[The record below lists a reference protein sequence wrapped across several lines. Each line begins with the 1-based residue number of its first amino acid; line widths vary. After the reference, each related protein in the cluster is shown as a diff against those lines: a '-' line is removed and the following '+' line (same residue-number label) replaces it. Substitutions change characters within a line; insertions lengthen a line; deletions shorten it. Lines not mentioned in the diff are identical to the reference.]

1 MKRHSSIVFI
11 LCIKLLVALAVQ
23 SASATSTLNYL
34 SYNCKKKLKSF
45 KVKTPSYDLFKP
57 AEKDLHLPVIIKRK
71 GTKDV
76 QIELVS
82 FKQVNI
88 HRIYGLKFNWNNQS
102 IIDCRGFYHS
112 PMISLVEEYEYI
124 DSVTTEPNNAVK
136 ISTLYFVNCG
146 VPCHLSEVNSTVI
159 AENNYYFPYVIDE
172 ISSPVFE
179 YPSQWFADYLTLK
192 ELYQFMKTP
201 DGFESFQWRG
211 KIYNTNELRKIYEK

>member
-11 LCIKLLVALAVQ
+11 LCIKLLVALAVR
-23 SASATSTLNYL
+23 SAIATPTINYL
-34 SYNCKKKLKSF
+34 SDNCKKELKSF
-45 KVKTPSYDLFKP
+45 EVETPSYNLFKP
-57 AEKDLHLPVIIKRK
+57 IEKDLYLPVILKRK

-76 QIELVS
+76 QIEPVS
-82 FKQVNI
+82 FKQDDKQS
-88 HRIYGLKFNWNNQS
+88 IYGLKFNWNSQS
-102 IIDCRGFYHS
+102 ITDCRSFYHS
-112 PMISLVEEYEYI
+112 PIIILIEEYEYI
-124 DSVTTEPNNAVK
+124 DSVTTKPNNAVK

-146 VPCHLSEVNSTVI
+146 VPCHLSEVNSTII
-159 AENNYYFPYVIDE
+159 AENNYYIPYVIDE

-211 KIYNTNELRKIYEK
+211 KIYNTNELRKLYEK

>member
-23 SASATSTLNYL
+23 SASATPTLNYL
-34 SYNCKKKLKSF
+34 SDNCKKKLKSF
-45 KVKTPSYDLFKP
+45 NVENPSYDLFNP
-57 AEKDLHLPVIIKRK
+57 AEKDLYLPVILKRK

-76 QIELVS
+76 QIEPVF
-82 FKQVNI
+82 FKQANI
-88 HRIYGLKFNWNNQS
+88 HRIHGLKFNWNNQS
-102 IIDCRGFYHS
+102 IIDCRSFYHS

-124 DSVTTEPNNAVK
+124 DSATTEPNNAVK

-146 VPCHLSEVNSTVI
+146 VPCHLSEVNSTII
-159 AENNYYFPYVIDE
+159 AENNYYIPYVIDE

-211 KIYNTNELRKIYEK
+211 KTYNTNELRKLYEK

>member
-11 LCIKLLVALAVQ
+11 LCMKLLVALAVQ
-23 SASATSTLNYL
+23 TASATPTLYYL
-34 SYNCKKKLKSF
+34 SDNCEKELKTF
-45 KVKTPSYDLFKP
+45 EVEDPSYKLFK
-57 AEKDLHLPVIIKRK
+57 EDEFYLPTILKRK

-76 QIELVS
+76 QIKSVS
-82 FKQVNI
+82 FTPLNFQK
-88 HRIYGLKFNWNNQS
+88 IYGLKFSWNNQS
-102 IIDCRGFYHS
+102 IIDCRGFYHT
-112 PMISLVEEYEYI
+112 PMISLAEEYEYV
-124 DSVTTEPNNAVK
+124 DSVTTEPNKAVK

-146 VPCHLSEVNSTVI
+146 VPCHLSEVNSTII
-159 AENNYYFPYVIDE
+159 AENNYYIPYVIDE

-211 KIYNTNELRKIYEK
+211 KIYNTNELRKLYEK

>member
-11 LCIKLLVALAVQ
+11 LCMKLLVALAVQ
-23 SASATSTLNYL
+23 SASATPTLNYL
-34 SYNCKKKLKSF
+34 SDNCKKKLKSF
-45 KVKTPSYDLFKP
+45 KVENPSYDLFNL
-57 AEKDLHLPVIIKRK
+57 AEKDLYLPVILKRK

-76 QIELVS
+76 QIEPVS
-82 FKQVNI
+82 FKQANL
-88 HRIYGLKFNWNNQS
+88 HRIHGLKFNWNNQS
-102 IIDCRGFYHS
+102 IIDCRSFYHS

-124 DSVTTEPNNAVK
+124 DSETTEPNNAVK

-159 AENNYYFPYVIDE
+159 AENNYYFPYVVDE

-179 YPSQWFADYLTLK
+179 YPSQWFVDYLTLK

-211 KIYNTNELRKIYEK
+211 KIYNTNKLRKIYEK

>member
-11 LCIKLLVALAVQ
+11 LCMKLLVALAVQ
-23 SASATSTLNYL
+23 SASATPTLNYL
-34 SYNCKKKLKSF
+34 SDNCKKKLKSF
-45 KVKTPSYDLFKP
+45 NVENPSYDLFNL
-57 AEKDLHLPVIIKRK
+57 AEKDLYLPVILKRK

-76 QIELVS
+76 QIEPVS
-82 FKQVNI
+82 FKQANL
-88 HRIYGLKFNWNNQS
+88 HRIHGLKFNWNNQS

-179 YPSQWFADYLTLK
+179 YPSQWFTDYLKLK

-211 KIYNTNELRKIYEK
+211 KVYETRKLRKLYEK

>member
-11 LCIKLLVALAVQ
+11 LCMKLLVALAVQ
-23 SASATSTLNYL
+23 SASATPTSNYL
-34 SYNCKKKLKSF
+34 SNNCKKKLKSF
-45 KVKTPSYDLFKP
+45 KVENPSYNLFKP
-57 AEKDLHLPVIIKRK
+57 AEKDLYLPVILKRK

-76 QIELVS
+76 QIEPVS
-82 FKQVNI
+82 FKQANL
-88 HRIYGLKFNWNNQS
+88 HRIHGLKFNWNNQS
-102 IIDCRGFYHS
+102 IIDCRSFYHS

-124 DSVTTEPNNAVK
+124 DSATTEPNNAVK

-146 VPCHLSEVNSTVI
+146 VPCHLSEVNSTII
-159 AENNYYFPYVIDE
+159 AENNYYIPYVIDE

-211 KIYNTNELRKIYEK
+211 KTYNTNELRKLYEK

>member
-11 LCIKLLVALAVQ
+11 LCMKLLVALAVQ
-23 SASATSTLNYL
+23 SASAAPTLNYL
-34 SYNCKKKLKSF
+34 SDNCKKKLKSF
-45 KVKTPSYDLFKP
+45 KVETPSYNLFKP
-57 AEKDLHLPVIIKRK
+57 VEKDLYLPVILKRK

-76 QIELVS
+76 QIEPVS
-82 FKQVNI
+82 FKQANL
-88 HRIYGLKFNWNNQS
+88 HRIHGLKFNWNNQS
-102 IIDCRGFYHS
+102 IIDCRSFYHS

-124 DSVTTEPNNAVK
+124 DSETTEPNNAVK

-159 AENNYYFPYVIDE
+159 AENNNYFPYVVDE

-201 DGFESFQWRG
+201 DGFESFEWRG
-211 KIYNTNELRKIYEK
+211 KIYNTNELRKLYEK